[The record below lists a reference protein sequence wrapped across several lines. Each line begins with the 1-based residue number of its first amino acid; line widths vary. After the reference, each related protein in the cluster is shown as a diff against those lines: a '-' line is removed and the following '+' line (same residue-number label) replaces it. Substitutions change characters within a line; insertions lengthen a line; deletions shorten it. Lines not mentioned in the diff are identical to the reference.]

1 MRVDRVMASSWSC
14 VTTMKVT
21 PSRLLNFFSSNCV
34 SSRNFLS
41 SAAERLVQQQE
52 FGAFDERTRQGHA
65 LALAAR
71 ELIGLALLEFTQFD
85 EVHDLSDALV
95 NLAGRYAVAA

>member
-1 MRVDRVMASSWSC
+1 
-14 VTTMKVT
+14 MKVT
-21 PSRLLNFFSSNCV
+21 PVVSSNLLQLELRLLAQ
-34 SSRNFLS
+34 FLVEC
-41 SAAERLVQQQE
+41 AERLVEQQE
-52 FGAFDERTRQGHA
+52 FGALDERTRQGHA

-85 EVHDLSDALV
+85 EVNDLSDALV